1 MNESLTKFVYKFYQQ
16 STLVMEEYLPK
27 RGNAKTMM
35 PLDVL
40 WSIL

>member
-16 STLVMEEYLPK
+16 STLVMEEYLLK
-27 RGNAKTMM
+27 RGNSKMMM